1 MDHLPVLADFLSAV
15 IRIQQSESAPART
28 ATMTAACLAGES
40 CAHGVLNVAG
50 PGGVLGSW
58 IVFKKGSICD

>member
-1 MDHLPVLADFLSAV
+1 MDRLPVLADFLSAL

-40 CAHGVLNVAG
+40 CAHGVLKDAG
-50 PGGVLGSW
+50 PGGVLGS
-58 IVFKKGSICD
+58 